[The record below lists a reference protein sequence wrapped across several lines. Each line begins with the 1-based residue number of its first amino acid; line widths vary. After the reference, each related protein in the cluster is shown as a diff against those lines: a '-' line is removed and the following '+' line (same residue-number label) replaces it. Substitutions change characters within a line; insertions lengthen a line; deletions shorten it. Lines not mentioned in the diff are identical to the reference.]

1 MGGRP
6 KQLVLVKYTI
16 PVSTGMGFLLFCVN
30 FGHDYNNM
38 THMVKN
44 RIVQSLLLVCFL
56 ISPFAQLFAQE
67 IRVDTLKKPTD
78 TIPFPVD
85 SVEIADAVLRIKNL
99 NPYVTLPVDSTLNY
113 KLEINKDQSNYYWYL
128 RNSPVGLRIN
138 KDNGQLTFKADKSFF
153 LSGRLRY
160 DTEYKV
166 FLGVQNLDD
175 PTDRVDTFFSILFY
189 NTEIIP
195 SRVKPSVSS
204 TLIVEEGDTVAF
216 KVQCENG
223 SFPIENITFFSNMP
237 LKVLSQVKKC
247 DDDFTWAIPFDFVK
261 ESDSGKVRVLT
272 LSFVGANKFMN
283 KDTAIVKL
291 IVRDALNYPLAVQD
305 YALAVR
311 NVNTYIL
318 QLKYSFLQL
327 DKRVKSAKNTRTVF
341 DITSSTTAL
350 TGSIL
355 ASSKDDKS
363 QQVGKVMPSVGV
375 SLVPIKEAVS
385 PQKVFDQ
392 NQASLVRTSIKRLEY
407 MVRDNTLVGE
417 RDPDISK
424 KTAKLKEELKQIQIQ
439 LIDIPIVD
447 TNDMTEEE
455 LNQYFNSPKVNK
467 KYRLKR

>member
-1 MGGRP
+1 
-6 KQLVLVKYTI
+6 I
-16 PVSTGMGFLLFCVN
+16 PVP
-30 FGHDYNNM
+30 H
-38 THMVKN
+38 
-44 RIVQSLLLVCFL
+44 
-56 ISPFAQLFAQE
+56 
-67 IRVDTLKKPTD
+67 
-78 TIPFPVD
+78 D
-85 SVEIADAVLRIKNL
+85 SVETILRIKNL

-113 KLEINKDQSNYYWYL
+113 KLEINKDPSKYYWFL

-138 KDNGQLTFKADKSFF
+138 KDNGQLTFKAEKSFF
-153 LSGRLRY
+153 LSGRLKY
-160 DTEYKV
+160 DNEYKV
-166 FLGVQNLDD
+166 FLGVQNMDN
-175 PTDRVDTFFSILFY
+175 PSERVDTFFSILFY

-204 TLIVEEGDTVAF
+204 TLMVDEGDTVAF

-223 SFPIENITFFSNMP
+223 NFPIENITFFANMP
-237 LKVLSQVKKC
+237 LKTLSQVKKC
-247 DDDFTWAIPFDFVK
+247 DDDFLWSIPFDFVK
-261 ESDSGKVRVLT
+261 DTDSGKVKILI

-283 KDTAIVKL
+283 KDTAIVKI
-291 IVRDALNYPLAVQD
+291 IVRDALNYPLAVQE
-305 YALAVR
+305 YNQAVR
-311 NVNTYIL
+311 NVNTYTL

-327 DKRVKSAKNTRTVF
+327 DKRVRGSKNTRTTF

-355 ASSKDDKS
+355 ASSKDENS
-363 QQVGKVMPSVGV
+363 QQVGKVLPSVGV

-392 NQASLVRTSIKRLEY
+392 NQASLVRSSIKRLEY

-417 RDPDISK
+417 KDPEISR

-447 TNDMTEEE
+447 SNDMTEEE